1 VEDVLVVTGGGR
13 GIGAAV
19 SRLAA
24 IRGYAVCIN
33 YRADAE
39 AAR

>member
-1 VEDVLVVTGGGR
+1 MKKVAVVTGGGR

-24 IRGYAVCIN
+24 ARGYALFVKS
-33 YRADAE
+33 RS
-39 AAR
+39 